1 MKITSIKVYQ
11 FDVPLKEKYSLS
23 GGRLHYAAL
32 DSTVVMIGTD
42 SGLLG
47 VGESCPWGAT
57 YLPAYAKGVRAG
69 IDELAP
75 HLIGEDPL
83 HLDQINE
90 RMDVMLPG
98 HPYVKAAIDM
108 ACWDILGKHC
118 NLPLYALLGGKFQD
132 SIALQSSI
140 PTDDPDL
147 MAKHLTTARQQG
159 YRTHSCKVGTG
170 VEEDVARVNS
180 LIAQRLPGEVITFD
194 VNRAW
199 TVADAVAVMNSVQ
212 DPTVCFE
219 QPCESM
225 DQCRSVRKLT
235 RNPIILDES
244 IVTLADLV
252 YAQRHNITQAIG
264 LKIGRVGGLTKARQL
279 RDFCIHHGIQMNI
292 EDVGGTLVSDSA
304 VMHLATATSARF
316 HRASWNC
323 CRHHDVQLATGGFDI
338 RQGRAYVLDSPGLGL
353 ELDPLH
359 FESPVA
365 HYS

>member
-1 MKITSIKVYQ
+1 MKIISIKVFQ

-23 GGRLHYAAL
+23 GGRLQYASL
-32 DSTVVMIGTD
+32 DTTIVLVTTD
-42 SGLLG
+42 SGLVG

-75 HLIGEDPL
+75 HLLGENPL
-83 HLDQINE
+83 HLDQLNE

-98 HPYVKAAIDM
+98 HPYVKAAIDL

-118 NLPLYALLGGKFQD
+118 QLPVYTLLGGRFQD
-132 SIALQSSI
+132 SVALQSSI
-140 PTDDPDL
+140 PTDDAAQM
-147 MAKHLTTARQQG
+147 MAHLERARNQG

-170 VEEDVARVNS
+170 IDDDVAQIKYLLDQRV
-180 LIAQRLPGEVITFD
+180 PGEVITFD

-199 TVADAVAVMNSVQ
+199 TVAEAVAVMNSVA

-225 DQCRSVRKLT
+225 DQCRAVRELT

-244 IVTLADLV
+244 IVTFADLV
-252 YAQRHNITQAIG
+252 QAQRQNIAQLIG
-264 LKIGRVGGLTKARQL
+264 LKIGRVGGLTKARQM
-279 RDFCIHHGIQMNI
+279 RDFCIHHGIRMNI
-292 EDVGGTLVSDSA
+292 EDVGGTQVSDSA
-304 VMHLATATSARF
+304 VMHLAASTPRRF

-323 CRHHDVQLATGGFDI
+323 CRHHEVQLAEGSFDI
-338 RQGRAYVLDSPGLGL
+338 RQGRAYLHDSPGLGL
-353 ELDPLH
+353 TLDPRQ
-359 FESPVA
+359 FECPIA
-365 HYS
+365 QYS